1 MKRGFAAVGIIAVGL
16 AALAASAAAQ
26 DVAPPGFGVGIDA
39 GVVTLSP
46 QADQREW
53 GGAVEG
59 SVRYTWAS
67 GFQVLAGGTY
77 GFAGV
82 KDVSENRK
90 FWGLFADGRLL
101 LSMGAQSVV
110 PWVGGRAGYISQS
123 LNVAELPNNE
133 GRGEFRGTGFTFSGL
148 VGILAR
154 LSNQLAFEAYLA
166 FGVAPFGDIE
176 LNGEKLE
183 GTSNTDFTS
192 SLKVGLVYSFGN

>member
-1 MKRGFAAVGIIAVGL
+1 MNRGLALIGLIAAGLTSLPAVGE
-16 AALAASAAAQ
+16 AQ

-46 QADQREW
+46 EADQREW
-53 GGAVEG
+53 GGAAEG

-67 GFQVLAGGTY
+67 GFQVLAGATY

-82 KDVSENRK
+82 KDVDENRT

-101 LSMGAQSVV
+101 LNMSARSVV
-110 PWVGGRAGYISQS
+110 PWVGARAGYISQS
-123 LNVAELPNNE
+123 LNIEELPNNQ
-133 GRGEFRGTGFTFSGL
+133 GRGEFRGTGWSGSGL

-154 LSNQLAFEAYLA
+154 LSDQLAFEAYLS

-176 LNGEKLE
+176 LNGQKLPD
-183 GTSNTDFTS
+183 TSNTDFTA
-192 SLKVGLVYSFGN
+192 SLKVGLVYSFGG